1 MSDTSRRNIC
11 LVGNPNC
18 GKTSLYNILTGES
31 QQVGNHPGITVDRK
45 STKMTLPDGT
55 DVNLIDLPGLY
66 SLYPNSQDERL
77 VVDILTNPEDSH
89 YPDLVIYVANVKQLD
104 KHLLLATQ
112 LIDLEI
118 PMIFVANMVDMLDRE
133 ADAVDIVELASHLD
147 VTVIPISARRNENIE
162 ELVRT
167 INQWSYNPET
177 ITAGKS
183 TYRLSD
189 DDRAIISTVKDVLPI
204 TNNYLAKVTAH
215 HSDWL
220 SWIAPGKKQTL
231 AIALQGLGFQ
241 NIKGQVDETLER
253 YSQIEAEVKQ
263 VRPKLSRVD
272 VNNSDRIDRVLA
284 HRILG
289 PIIFFGI
296 MFIVFQAIFSWASWP
311 MDMIDESMAWLSGQS
326 RSMLPE
332 GWIADLV
339 ADGILAGL
347 GGILIFIPQIFILFV
362 LIGILEEVGYMSRVV
377 FMFDGLLRKFGLSGR
392 SIVALI
398 SSSACAI
405 PAIMS
410 TRTISNWKERLI
422 TIMVSPLISCS
433 ARIPVYAVLVGFV
446 VPAGKWGVFNI
457 QGLAFMGLYL
467 LGIIGALASAYV
479 FKKIIKS
486 RHQSSLMI
494 ELPTYQQPRWRSV
507 ISNAISKVVSF
518 IIEAGKII
526 FVISIVIW
534 LLSTFGPSA
543 AMDRAEQLT
552 IEEQQAGNI
561 TSDDY
566 DNALAAK
573 KLEASY
579 IGHLGKAIE
588 PIFRPLGFDW
598 KMSIAVLTSFAA
610 REVFVGTMATIY
622 SLGSTEDELTVRQRM
637 ALEINPIT
645 GGKRYD
651 MGTALSLLLF
661 YVFAMQC
668 MSTLAVTKQE
678 TGSWKWPIIQFVF
691 MTGLAYVAAL
701 IAYQVFG

>member
-1 MSDTSRRNIC
+1 
-11 LVGNPNC
+11 
-18 GKTSLYNILTGES
+18 
-31 QQVGNHPGITVDRK
+31 
-45 STKMTLPDGT
+45 
-55 DVNLIDLPGLY
+55 
-66 SLYPNSQDERL
+66 
-77 VVDILTNPEDSH
+77 LTNPDDRY
-89 YPDLVIYVANVKQLD
+89 YPDLIVYVANVKQLD

-118 PMIFVANMVDMLDRE
+118 PMIFVANMVDMLGSDS
-133 ADAVDIVELASHLD
+133 DAVDVAELASHLD
-147 VTVIPISARRNENIE
+147 VPVITLSARKNENVE
-162 ELVRT
+162 DLVNT
-167 INQWSYNPET
+167 INLWSHNPES
-177 ITAGKS
+177 ITKGKP
-183 TYRLSD
+183 TYQHSND
-189 DDRAIISTVKDVLPI
+189 DEVAINAVKNILPI
-204 TNNYLAKVTAH
+204 KNSYLAKVIAH
-215 HSDWL
+215 HSNWL
-220 SWIAPGKKQTL
+220 SWITPDKKKDL

-241 NIKGQVDETLER
+241 NIKGQVNETLER
-253 YSQIEAEVKQ
+253 YGNIESEIAQVNPKSKQ
-263 VRPKLSRVD
+263 HFD
-272 VNNSDRIDRVLA
+272 ENSNDRIDKVLA
-284 HRILG
+284 HRVLG
-289 PIIFFGI
+289 PLIFFGL
-296 MFIVFQAIFSWASWP
+296 MFIVFQAIFSWSSWP
-311 MDMIDESMAWLSGQS
+311 MDLIDESMAWLSAQS
-326 RSMLPE
+326 RNVLPE

-347 GGILIFIPQIFILFV
+347 GGILIFIPQIFILFF

-410 TRTISNWKERLI
+410 TRTISNWKERII

-446 VPAGKWGVFNI
+446 VPSGKWGVFNI

-479 FKKIIKS
+479 FKKVIKS

-507 ISNAISKVVSF
+507 IYNAISKVVSF
-518 IIEAGKII
+518 IVEAGKII
-526 FVISIVIW
+526 FVISIIIW
-534 LLSTFGPSA
+534 VGSTFGPSA

-552 IEEQQAGNI
+552 IAEQQAGNI
-561 TSDDY
+561 TTDDY
-566 DNALAAK
+566 DNVLAAK

-622 SLGSTEDELTVRQRM
+622 SLGSTEDELTVRERM
-637 ALEINPIT
+637 AIEINPIT

-651 MGTALSLLLF
+651 IGTALSLLLF

-691 MTGLAYVAAL
+691 MTTLAYIAAL
-701 IAYQVFG
+701 IAYQVLG